1 MDDYVDPTSSPGEGP
16 GYDAGIAADP
26 FGNIYGSGY
35 DNLASG
41 VDIWFTRRSTDGGV
55 SWSTVDSFSGGQK
68 YSPYP
73 TAIATDAG
81 GNVYV
86 VGVTNYTWLVRKGTV
101 DGSGGISW
109 ANVDN
114 FTSSDGPCYA
124 NGLFCHPSLGVF
136 VVGQRDVVLTKRGGK
151 GYVWTV
157 RRSQNGGATWTT
169 VDTFQLDSSLES
181 EAQGVGGDS
190 SGNIY
195 VVGGARQTYHG
206 ASTFH
211 WIVRKSSDGGQS
223 WQTVD
228 NFQPSQSVHNSTA

>member
-1 MDDYVDPTSSPGEGP
+1 MDDYVDPTSGPGEGP

-124 NGLFCHPSLGVF
+124 NGVFC
-136 VVGQRDVVLTKRGGK
+136 Q
-151 GYVWTV
+151 
-157 RRSQNGGATWTT
+157 
-169 VDTFQLDSSLES
+169 
-181 EAQGVGGDS
+181 
-190 SGNIY
+190 
-195 VVGGARQTYHG
+195 
-206 ASTFH
+206 AS
-211 WIVRKSSDGGQS
+211 RLR
-223 WQTVD
+223 
-228 NFQPSQSVHNSTA
+228 